1 MHATILVW
9 AFAIALQCQPAGP
22 LTRIPL
28 LPEASGIAA
37 SRHDPARLWAIND
50 SGEAVVT
57 ALDAHGFVSGRVSLA
72 GATVEDWEAIAVA
85 ACPAGSCLYIGDI
98 GDNNRNRSRIAVY
111 RLPEPST
118 TSGSVAVTEV
128 FHASYPDG
136 PHDAETLLVSPDG
149 TMYVVTKGHQS
160 AIYRFPKDPQ
170 SGATSRLERVG
181 GSLSVK
187 IGDELRITDGAVSQ
201 DGEWTVL
208 RTSSSLAFYRS
219 ADFFSG
225 QWRPAA
231 QVDLAELREPQGEGV
246 AIGKDGMVFVAGESG
261 GKGQA
266 GTFGQLSCR
275 QTSESSGGRQVQR

>member
-1 MHATILVW
+1 MW

-28 LPEASGIAA
+28 LPEASGIAV

-72 GATVEDWEAIAVA
+72 GATVEDWEAIALA
-85 ACPAGSCLYIGDI
+85 ACPHGSCLYIGDI
-98 GDNNRNRSRIAVY
+98 GDNNRNRSRITVY
-111 RLPEPST
+111 RLPEPAT
-118 TSGSVAVTEV
+118 TIGSVAVTEV

-136 PHDAETLLVSPDG
+136 PHDAEALLVSPDG
-149 TMYVVTKGHQS
+149 SIYIVTKDDQG
-160 AIYRFPKDPQ
+160 AVYRFPKHLQ
-170 SGATSRLERVG
+170 SGSTSRLERVG
-181 GSLSVK
+181 GPLSK
-187 IGDELRITDGAVSQ
+187 KAGDERRITDGTVSP
-201 DGEWTVL
+201 DGEWTLL
-208 RTSSSLAFYRS
+208 RTSSSLTFYRS
-219 ADFFSG
+219 AEFFAG

-231 QVDLAELREPQGEGV
+231 QVDLAELKEPQGEGV
-246 AIGKDGMVFVAGESG
+246 AIGRDGTVFVAGESG

-275 QTSESSGGRQVQR
+275 QTSE